1 MFESTAHQINSE
13 INPFPADKPPMMTLV
28 EPVTSEKADRY
39 KALALESLRQLPP
52 FSPVFTKLMES
63 LARENVSVAELA
75 DWIEKDAIIAGQLLR
90 TVNSSAYGIRG
101 TVSSVRH
108 AIAVMGISKLRN
120 LALGLSVLRIFTRIR
135 VPKSWSTSRYNLHS
149 AATAIMAD
157 QLVLYRASEFGEGA
171 FIAGLL
177 HDIGRM
183 VIAISLTPQYEV
195 IQQMELETGAPI
207 WRCEQEVLG
216 FSHAELAG
224 LILQR
229 WNLPKPIQVAAET
242 HHYPPSTNGGLVPL
256 GQIVSLANDIVN
268 KMGICINPTVGVQEE
283 AGPILAENG
292 WGEVSDKIIRTFVTE
307 FQAMRGSF

>member
-1 MFESTAHQINSE
+1 
-13 INPFPADKPPMMTLV
+13 MMTLA
-28 EPVTSEKADRY
+28 EPVSSEKTFLY
-39 KALALESLRQLPP
+39 KEKALESLRQLPP
-52 FSPVFTKLMES
+52 FSPVFAKLMES
-63 LARENVSVAELA
+63 LSKENVSVSELA

-108 AIAVMGISKLRN
+108 AIAVLGISKLRN
-120 LALGLSVLRIFTRIR
+120 LALGLSVLRIFSR
-135 VPKSWSTSRYNLHS
+135 VRMPKSWSTSRYNLHS

-157 QLVLYRASEFGEGA
+157 QLALYRASEFGEGA
-171 FIAGLL
+171 FVAGLM
-177 HDIGRM
+177 HDIGRL
-183 VIAISLTPQYEV
+183 VIAVGLTPQYEV
-195 IQQMELETGAPI
+195 IQQMALETGLPG

-229 WNLPKPIQVAAET
+229 WNLPKPIQMAAET
-242 HHYPPSTNGGLVPL
+242 HHFPPLTNGGLVPL
-256 GQIVSLANDIVN
+256 GQIVSLANEIVN
-268 KMGICINPTVGVQEE
+268 KMGICINPTTVPHED

-292 WGEVSDKIIRTFVTE
+292 WGEVSEQIMRTFVAE

>member
-1 MFESTAHQINSE
+1 
-13 INPFPADKPPMMTLV
+13 MMTLA
-28 EPVTSEKADRY
+28 EPVSSEKTSLY
-39 KALALESLRQLPP
+39 KEKALESLRQLPP
-52 FSPVFTKLMES
+52 FSPVFAKLMES
-63 LARENVSVAELA
+63 LSKENVSVSELA

-108 AIAVMGISKLRN
+108 AIAVLGISKLRN
-120 LALGLSVLRIFTRIR
+120 LALGLSVLRIFSR
-135 VPKSWSTSRYNLHS
+135 VRMPKSWSTSRYNLHS

-157 QLVLYRASEFGEGA
+157 QLALYRASEFGEGA
-171 FIAGLL
+171 FVAGLM
-177 HDIGRM
+177 HDIGRL
-183 VIAISLTPQYEV
+183 VIAVGLTPQYEV
-195 IQQMELETGAPI
+195 IQQMALETGLPG

-229 WNLPKPIQVAAET
+229 WNLPKPIQMAAET
-242 HHYPPSTNGGLVPL
+242 HHFPPLTNGGLVPL
-256 GQIVSLANDIVN
+256 GQIVSLANEIVN
-268 KMGICINPTVGVQEE
+268 KMGICINPTTAPHED

-292 WGEVSDKIIRTFVTE
+292 WGEVSEQIMRTFVAE

>member
-1 MFESTAHQINSE
+1 
-13 INPFPADKPPMMTLV
+13 MMTLA
-28 EPVTSEKADRY
+28 EPVSSEKTSLY
-39 KALALESLRQLPP
+39 KEKALESLRQLPP
-52 FSPVFTKLMES
+52 FSPVFAKLMES
-63 LARENVSVAELA
+63 LSKENVSVSELA

-108 AIAVMGISKLRN
+108 AIAVLGISKLRN
-120 LALGLSVLRIFTRIR
+120 LALGLSVLRIFSR
-135 VPKSWSTSRYNLHS
+135 VRMPKSWSTSRYNLHS

-157 QLVLYRASEFGEGA
+157 QLALYRASEFGEGA
-171 FIAGLL
+171 FVAGLM
-177 HDIGRM
+177 HDIGRL
-183 VIAISLTPQYEV
+183 VIAVGLTPQYEM
-195 IQQMELETGAPI
+195 IQQMALETGLPG

-229 WNLPKPIQVAAET
+229 WNLPKPIQMAAET
-242 HHYPPSTNGGLVPL
+242 HHFPPLTNGGLVPL
-256 GQIVSLANDIVN
+256 GQIVSLANEIVN
-268 KMGICINPTVGVQEE
+268 KMGICINPTTAPHED

-292 WGEVSDKIIRTFVTE
+292 WGEVSEQIMRTFVAE

>member
-1 MFESTAHQINSE
+1 
-13 INPFPADKPPMMTLV
+13 MMTLA
-28 EPVTSEKADRY
+28 EPVSSEKTSLY
-39 KALALESLRQLPP
+39 KEKALESLRQLPP
-52 FSPVFTKLMES
+52 FSPVFAKLMES
-63 LARENVSVAELA
+63 LSKENVSVSELA

-108 AIAVMGISKLRN
+108 AIAVLGISKLRN
-120 LALGLSVLRIFTRIR
+120 LALGLSVLRIFSR
-135 VPKSWSTSRYNLHS
+135 VRMPKTWSTSRYNLHS

-157 QLVLYRASEFGEGA
+157 QLALYRASEFGEGA
-171 FIAGLL
+171 FVAGLM
-177 HDIGRM
+177 HDIGRL
-183 VIAISLTPQYEV
+183 VIAVGLTPQYEV
-195 IQQMELETGAPI
+195 IQQMALETGLPG

-229 WNLPKPIQVAAET
+229 WNLPKPIQMAAET
-242 HHYPPSTNGGLVPL
+242 HHFPPLTNGGLVPL
-256 GQIVSLANDIVN
+256 GQIVSLANEIVN
-268 KMGICINPTVGVQEE
+268 KMGICINPTTAPHED

-292 WGEVSDKIIRTFVTE
+292 WGEVSEQIMRTFVAE